1 MSRPNEKTKVVQH
14 YDVLSP
20 YYRSLWG
27 EHMHHGYWIQGDESR
42 EKAQIQLIEHLAR
55 LAEIQPGA
63 SILDIGCGIGGSSFF
78 LAKNYGASVTGIS
91 TSPVQIE
98 MANRAA
104 QERQLEAKFL
114 LMDAEAMQVSQTFDV
129 LWSMESI
136 SHYQDPA
143 KFFAGA
149 VKLLKPGGTF
159 ALTDFFQNE
168 GLTQHTRKKYIDPIE
183 NSLLLELH
191 EMNDYAAFLTASG
204 LQVTQCEVLNK
215 NCAKTWDIPWDI
227 AKTNR
232 SGSWPQSTG
241 RNASG
246 MCAHFKRCAQ
256 DMRAVILSTDLSWR
270 NYHRTKTLSVQ
281 AIEAVESGGL
291 VAFGQSR
298 IVENGVDEV
307 GDLPFEQQDRLPDV
321 QEFRGIFPKNVHAEK
336 LQSFAVE

>member
-1 MSRPNEKTKVVQH
+1 MSRPNEKAKVVRH

-27 EHMHHGYWIQGDESR
+27 EHMHHGYWVQGDESR

-55 LAEIQPGA
+55 SAEIQPGA
-63 SILDIGCGIGGSSFF
+63 RILDIGCGIGGSSFF
-78 LAKNYGASVTGIS
+78 LANNYGASVTGIS

-104 QERQLEAKFL
+104 QERQANASFL
-114 LMDAEAMQVSQTFDV
+114 LMDAEALQLPQRFDV
-129 LWSMESI
+129 LWSIESI

-143 KFFAGA
+143 RFFAGA

-159 ALTDFFQNE
+159 ALTDFFQNK

-191 EMNDYAAFLTASG
+191 EMNDYAEFLTAGG

-227 AKTNR
+227 AKNKSFWELAAKHGKECIR
-232 SGSWPQSTG
+232 YVRAFQAMRAGY
-241 RNASG
+241 ASG
-246 MCAHFKRCAQ
+246 NFVYGLIVAKLPSNK
-256 DMRAVILSTDLSWR
+256 D
-270 NYHRTKTLSVQ
+270 
-281 AIEAVESGGL
+281 AIS
-291 VAFGQSR
+291 SS
-298 IVENGVDEV
+298 D
-307 GDLPFEQQDRLPDV
+307 
-321 QEFRGIFPKNVHAEK
+321 
-336 LQSFAVE
+336 